1 MKAIA
6 QLVVRLFDLVEAEGR
21 SLRSVVRDEA
31 RVAHA
36 AATNIALGLALLV
49 MAIPLCIGGITLL
62 AVSFMW
68 WLETQVSPALAACL
82 TGLVILAA
90 GVLSLA
96 SFRLIARRTSS

>member
-6 QLVVRLFDLVEAEGR
+6 QLVVRIFDLVEAEGR

-31 RVAHA
+31 RCAHA
-36 AATNIALGLALLV
+36 AANNIALGLALLI
-49 MAIPLCIGGITLL
+49 MAIPVSVGGITLL

-68 WLETQVSPALAACL
+68 WLETQVSRSLAACL

-90 GVLSLA
+90 GALLLA
-96 SFRLIARRTSS
+96 SFRLVARRTHS

>member
-21 SLRSVVRDEA
+21 SLRSVVRDE
-31 RVAHA
+31 VQTAHA
-36 AATNIALGLALLV
+36 AAGNFALGLAFLI
-49 MAIPLCIGGITLL
+49 MAIPLCVGGITLL

-90 GVLSLA
+90 GVLFLA
-96 SFRLIARRTSS
+96 SFRVIARKTSS